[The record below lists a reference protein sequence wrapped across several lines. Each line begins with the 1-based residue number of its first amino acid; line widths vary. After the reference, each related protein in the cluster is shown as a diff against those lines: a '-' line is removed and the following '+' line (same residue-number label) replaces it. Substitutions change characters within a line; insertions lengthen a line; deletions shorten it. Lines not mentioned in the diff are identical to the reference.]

1 MIAAPEAFQ
10 VSFARFFRVT
20 KRYVCQRCGCDHCDR
35 PRPHEYARATSD
47 CSEEAVDPIR
57 GQGGIHIHFLTQM
70 ESRHDTLVDILW
82 LTGFLNKNKIHRIML
97 NSDGNTKPILVIEAG
112 IKGHWPLE
120 VNSSMD
126 VRALSK

>member
-1 MIAAPEAFQ
+1 
-10 VSFARFFRVT
+10 
-20 KRYVCQRCGCDHCDR
+20 
-35 PRPHEYARATSD
+35 
-47 CSEEAVDPIR
+47 
-57 GQGGIHIHFLTQM
+57 M